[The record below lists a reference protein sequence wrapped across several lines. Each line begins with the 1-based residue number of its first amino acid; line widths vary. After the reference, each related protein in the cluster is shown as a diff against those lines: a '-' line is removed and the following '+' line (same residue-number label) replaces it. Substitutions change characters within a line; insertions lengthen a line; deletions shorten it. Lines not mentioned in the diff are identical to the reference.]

1 MNTPQLV
8 IPEASEPRVL
18 MTLVTGLLMAFAFQL
33 LLTNLGV
40 AAGITSLGALPKAK
54 DQESS
59 SLGKTMSTLGVATGL
74 GILLSV
80 NTVLLGACFLAVK
93 LSLVNSPGLGAIL
106 GIVIWSAYWLIVTW
120 VSSRA
125 AASLLGS
132 VVSSATSGVQGLLST
147 VGGALSS
154 DHNTQPSQE
163 SPQAIALM
171 APESQTKAATED
183 VGETLSNYLNN
194 LQPPAL
200 DLPAI
205 QSELE
210 KLLQSTALPPWVA
223 KDLPELVRQT
233 FEDFLRDR
241 TKFSQAN
248 SEQILNQLEAIWQGL
263 APKSPEGLTAELVDF
278 LQTAKP
284 ETLTSEQL
292 SGQLEQLIQEGTES
306 SSLPQRVLD
315 SLPAIDFS
323 LLLRSVLDRI
333 DLSDGQ
339 IEAIWHQLQSFKD
352 RITPGATTRQP
363 FRTIAADIE
372 DYLLRA
378 LPQHLKSETLQ
389 STVEALLYDPKAAP
403 EQIRQQLETFS
414 QDDFVEILQRRQ
426 ELATTQVKSIAEQ
439 LEAVRQDVLETV
451 QTAEAQAQF
460 QDLYQGLKKTLQ
472 DISLEDLI
480 PEVVQERFKTFLA
493 DWQREFG
500 PLDALLDQFDRLDR
514 QTLGQLFP
522 QDLKPEVLESLID
535 QLEAAFGEGQR
546 PIFGE
551 GTSADAAPAEF
562 QAALADLWPQLES
575 YLRYTNIK
583 HLQPEGVNQKL
594 QSLVEDLPIDP
605 EALRGQSPELDQEK
619 LKQILERRQGLDPKQ
634 QQQLMA
640 AIQESWQQLF
650 QVAEDS
656 EPLASEQVN
665 SLTATIEDYLAKL
678 NASDLNLSALK
689 QDLMNHLQATETRTW
704 ALRQRLL
711 RVDWEALGQKL
722 RQRQDLSREQAEQ
735 IIAQVKA
742 GVDELSK
749 IPRRWALRVQEAEP
763 KWEAALKELLAKIRE
778 YLNALKLPSLDSE
791 AIQQDLQ
798 KLLRIPEAGFENL
811 SAAVED
817 LDLDRWRQALGDQ
830 LGHNALAGLIQ
841 SRKDLPEWVA
851 TQLQEQVEAVRDQL
865 LAQVHSLQQKA
876 QSQVEELK
884 RQGQEQAEAA
894 RKATAIAAWWLFLI
908 ALSTAVTSAIAGSLA
923 GYK

>member
-8 IPEASEPRVL
+8 IPQASEPRVL
-18 MTLVTGLLMAFAFQL
+18 VTLVTGLLMAFAFQL

-40 AAGITSLGALPKAK
+40 AAGMTSLGALPKAK

-59 SLGKTMSTLGVATGL
+59 SLGKTMRTLGVATGL

-147 VGGALSS
+147 VGGAFSS
-154 DHNTQPSQE
+154 DPNTQPSQE

-248 SEQILNQLEAIWQGL
+248 SEQILDQLEAIWQGL
-263 APKSPEGLTAELVDF
+263 APKPPEGLTAELVDF

-372 DYLLRA
+372 DYLLRV
-378 LPQHLKSETLQ
+378 LPQHLESETLQ

-439 LEAVRQDVLETV
+439 LEAVRRQVLARV

-500 PLDALLDQFDRLDR
+500 PLDALLDQFDR

-522 QDLKPEVLESLID
+522 QDLKPEALESLID
-535 QLEAAFGEGQR
+535 QLEASFGKGQR
-546 PIFGE
+546 PAFGE

-562 QAALADLWPQLES
+562 QAALADLGPQLES
-575 YLRYTNIK
+575 YLRYTNLK
-583 HLQPEGVNQKL
+583 NLHPEGVNQKL
-594 QSLVEDLPIDP
+594 QTLVDDLPIGP
-605 EALRGQSPELDQEK
+605 EALRGPLPELDQEK
-619 LKQILERRQGLDPKQ
+619 LKQILARRQGLGPKQ
-634 QQQLMA
+634 QQQLMT
-640 AIQESWQQLF
+640 AIQESWQHLF
-650 QVAEDS
+650 QVAEPS
-656 EPLASEQVN
+656 NPLASGQVN
-665 SLTATIEDYLAKL
+665 PLTSTIENYLTNL

-689 QDLMNHLQATETRTW
+689 QDLMNHLQAAETGTW